1 MRYKNILIVSG
12 ITLMIIILSFI
23 GGLYYSVNRFLNKE
37 IKYTERIILS
47 QDSIVYLTNEVD
59 SLHEALNDNFLNRSR
74 VSYKNKIIYINK
86 ISDEKQK
93 DYLRMDI
100 NGRDSVFKH
109 NVIKGTEYYD
119 SISKSRG
126 FTNKN

>member
-12 ITLMIIILSFI
+12 ITLMIIILSFT
-23 GGLYYSVNRFLNKE
+23 GGFYYSVNRFLNKE